1 MDHTTMGKIPAD
13 YNNAECRKGFEAAIQ
28 GVKDTLPSE
37 SKIASRIEKTEK
49 RMKLVEFM
57 LKCYSARFDLGVPLE
72 EDKYEISYWMKAQEM
87 FTQRVKNLGRMQEL
101 RSSMLGMPTALK
113 ETSEADRLKFAKEGV
128 EMNELMFEAFKDP
141 VVIALDEKKNTVVSR
156 YPDEEKK

>member
-1 MDHTTMGKIPAD
+1 
-13 YNNAECRKGFEAAIQ
+13 
-28 GVKDTLPSE
+28 
-37 SKIASRIEKTEK
+37 
-49 RMKLVEFM
+49 MKLVEFM